1 MSHHHATAAAA
12 LLALAAACAVRA
24 VESIDVSNATVVTVP
39 AGAQQLMSFV
49 LPAGYP
55 DNYYITASVCRGPG
69 TDTLFYWLR
78 DEQTISGEGFKQEKN
93 EQRITG
99 IVNNVDN
106 TTRHT
111 EYAAAVAKGSTP
123 SVFAIAVSRTIAEAI
138 VAVPDDQGFSE
149 DWDRDKKT
157 VTLKWK
163 TTENQ
168 NDQYFVYRYDVTGES
183 SVVPPA
189 GYAMSPCAAKMWMTK
204 TSVVPTVDFA
214 KRAAKATVTNTS
226 RVTVFL
232 VIAEREGALPGQY
245 TYLTVGAAP
254 AASALL
260 PALVVAAALL
270 LRLCLVDQYGQV
282 AVSLD
287 ASTWSIE
294 GEYRLQNRHLSRNDR
309 EFLRLMCSGGVMSMA
324 FRKLPVDQ
332 LPGKKAQIWADAVSD
347 LWGNVRSEATVWS
360 FVVGD
365 FDPRVFRA
373 TDAGLLRRDL
383 WSIAKRMR
391 SRRKLPLR
399 TTVAVSVGLII
410 VLSVLTALVPT
421 TALWLDTL
429 NALSDKVV
437 ASLVNDVELY
447 RSVIIN
453 KTVDRVSALLDLPV
467 QECNIL
473 LGIKGALRVNSLRGT
488 STAVQLQ
495 RSFYPNINDARTLF
509 PHILFVVRAQSS
521 PVGVLR
527 NFSMVHS
534 SWWPRAWN
542 SPSGVSWTGPYPSLG
557 LDGGYV
563 FTYTRSIEDPF
574 VSTAPPIGVLLL
586 SFSMDYLRGFF
597 SGLWQTDHGW
607 AMLLNWDL
615 VMLAASSGFPTT
627 DLVTSASI
635 SVFKSPNETVRSVM
649 GVWSRHTGPGG
660 LAAASF
666 EMEGGLYV
674 DAAAVTLPGNL
685 TLWLVLVMHK
695 SDFLGRVLQTQIDT
709 KQSVLNT
716 ITVLVVVELVVMV
729 VAVGLAAYLGHRLV
743 RPLHHVSDQMKKVI
757 NMEFE
762 GIEKVIKTR
771 RSSIR
776 EVYLRLSRWVGSL
789 YVPTI
794 VVRYL
799 IKNRLRP
806 AMGVAPMHATIMFVD
821 VANFT
826 VLMDKHGVTVL
837 IDILKCMFDSF
848 SYILKSNGT
857 IIDKY
862 IGDAIMAVWGCPE
875 KCENSEILAC
885 KATIELMASLKKMNE
900 EIFVKK
906 YGMSMAIR
914 VGLNSGEVYAGNVGS
929 SSRLNYTVL
938 GNAVNLAVRLEP
950 LNKEFNTTVCVTDSI
965 RSSGEEL

>member
-1 MSHHHATAAAA
+1 MM
-12 LLALAAACAVRA
+12 L
-24 VESIDVSNATVVTVP
+24 TVP
-39 AGAQQLMSFV
+39 SQYDDHMV
-49 LPAGYP
+49 
-55 DNYYITASVCRGPG
+55 TAPHFRSQAFRVSS
-69 TDTLFYWLR
+69 R
-78 DEQTISGEGFKQEKN
+78 DS
-93 EQRITG
+93 
-99 IVNNVDN
+99 
-106 TTRHT
+106 
-111 EYAAAVAKGSTP
+111 AKGT
-123 SVFAIAVSRTIAEAI
+123 VSGLQQ
-138 VAVPDDQGFSE
+138 VATTQF
-149 DWDRDKKT
+149 
-157 VTLKWK
+157 TLR
-163 TTENQ
+163 N
-168 NDQYFVYRYDVTGES
+168 
-183 SVVPPA
+183 A
-189 GYAMSPCAAKMWMTK
+189 GS
-204 TSVVPTVDFA
+204 
-214 KRAAKATVTNTS
+214 
-226 RVTVFL
+226 
-232 VIAEREGALPGQY
+232 
-245 TYLTVGAAP
+245 GAASKLHEGSENYVILYHSSNP
-254 AASALL
+254 HSL
-260 PALVVAAALL
+260 
-270 LRLCLVDQYGQV
+270 QV
-282 AVSLD
+282 
-287 ASTWSIE
+287 
-294 GEYRLQNRHLSRNDR
+294 
-309 EFLRLMCSGGVMSMA
+309 SGIG
-324 FRKLPVDQ
+324 
-332 LPGKKAQIWADAVSD
+332 
-347 LWGNVRSEATVWS
+347 
-360 FVVGD
+360 
-365 FDPRVFRA
+365 
-373 TDAGLLRRDL
+373 RDL

-391 SRRKLPLR
+391 GRRKLPLR
-399 TTVAVSVGLII
+399 TTVAVSAGLIV

-421 TALWLDTL
+421 AALWLDTL
-429 NALSDKVV
+429 NTLSDKAV
-437 ASLVNDVELY
+437 ASLVNDVGLY
-447 RSVIIN
+447 RSVVVN

-473 LGIKGALRVNSLRGT
+473 LGIKGALRVNNLRGT

-495 RSFYPNINDARTLF
+495 RAFYPNINDAGALF
-509 PHILFVVRAQSS
+509 PQLLFVVRGLSA

-542 SPSGVSWTGPYPSLG
+542 SPSGMSWTGPCTSLS

-563 FTYTRSIEDPF
+563 FTYTRRIASDSASPL
-574 VSTAPPIGVLLL
+574 GVILL
-586 SFSMDYLRGFF
+586 SFSMDYLRDFF
-597 SGLWQTDHGW
+597 SGLRQTDHGW

-635 SVFKSPNETVRSVM
+635 SVFESPNETVRSV
-649 GVWSRHTGPGG
+649 VDEWSKQSGPEG
-660 LAAASF
+660 LVPASF

-685 TLWLVLVMHK
+685 TLWLVLVTHK
-695 SDFLGRVLQTQIDT
+695 SDFLGGVLQTQIDT

-762 GIEKVIKTR
+762 GIEKVIKTN

-776 EVYLRLSRWVGSL
+776 EVYLVRGRMHSL

-799 IKNRLRP
+799 VKNRLRP
-806 AMGVAPMHATIMFVD
+806 AVGVAPMHATIMFLD

-826 VLMDKHGVTVL
+826 ASMDKHGATVL
-837 IDILKCMFDSF
+837 IDILECIFDSF
-848 SYILKSNGT
+848 SYILESNGA

-875 KCENSEILAC
+875 KCDNSEILAC

-906 YGMSMAIR
+906 YGMPMAIR

-938 GNAVNLAVRLEP
+938 GNAVNLAARLEP

-965 RSSGEEL
+965 RSSCEEL

>member
-1 MSHHHATAAAA
+1 M
-12 LLALAAACAVRA
+12 
-24 VESIDVSNATVVTVP
+24 D
-39 AGAQQLMSFV
+39 
-49 LPAGYP
+49 
-55 DNYYITASVCRGPG
+55 TASV
-69 TDTLFYWLR
+69 
-78 DEQTISGEGFKQEKN
+78 
-93 EQRITG
+93 
-99 IVNNVDN
+99 V
-106 TTRHT
+106 T
-111 EYAAAVAKGSTP
+111 EH
-123 SVFAIAVSRTIAEAI
+123 
-138 VAVPDDQGFSE
+138 
-149 DWDRDKKT
+149 
-157 VTLKWK
+157 
-163 TTENQ
+163 N
-168 NDQYFVYRYDVTGES
+168 
-183 SVVPPA
+183 A
-189 GYAMSPCAAKMWMTK
+189 G
-204 TSVVPTVDFA
+204 
-214 KRAAKATVTNTS
+214 
-226 RVTVFL
+226 
-232 VIAEREGALPGQY
+232 
-245 TYLTVGAAP
+245 
-254 AASALL
+254 
-260 PALVVAAALL
+260 
-270 LRLCLVDQYGQV
+270 
-282 AVSLD
+282 
-287 ASTWSIE
+287 
-294 GEYRLQNRHLSRNDR
+294 
-309 EFLRLMCSGGVMSMA
+309 
-324 FRKLPVDQ
+324 
-332 LPGKKAQIWADAVSD
+332 
-347 LWGNVRSEATVWS
+347 
-360 FVVGD
+360 
-365 FDPRVFRA
+365 
-373 TDAGLLRRDL
+373 RDL

-399 TTVAVSVGLII
+399 TTVAVSAGLIV

-429 NALSDKVV
+429 NTLSDKAV
-437 ASLVNDVELY
+437 ASLVNDVGLY
-447 RSVIIN
+447 RSVVVN

-495 RSFYPNINDARTLF
+495 RSFYPNINDAGTLF
-509 PHILFVVRAQSS
+509 PQLLFVVRGLSA

-542 SPSGVSWTGPYPSLG
+542 SPSGMSWTGPCTSLG

-563 FTYTRSIEDPF
+563 FTYTRRIASDSASPL
-574 VSTAPPIGVLLL
+574 GVILL

-597 SGLWQTDHGW
+597 SGLRQTDHGW
-607 AMLLNWDL
+607 AVLLNWDL

-635 SVFKSPNETVRSVM
+635 SVFESPNETVRSV
-649 GVWSRHTGPGG
+649 VDEWSKQSGPEG
-660 LAAASF
+660 LVPASF

-685 TLWLVLVMHK
+685 TLWLVLVTHK
-695 SDFLGRVLQTQIDT
+695 SDFLGGVLQTQIDT

-743 RPLHHVSDQMKKVI
+743 RPLHHVSDQMKKV
-757 NMEFE
+757 
-762 GIEKVIKTR
+762 TTW
-771 RSSIR
+771 SSR
-776 EVYLRLSRWVGSL
+776 ASRNSL

-799 IKNRLRP
+799 VKNRLRP
-806 AMGVAPMHATIMFVD
+806 AVGVALMHATIMFLD

-826 VLMDKHGVTVL
+826 ASMDKHGATVL
-837 IDILKCMFDSF
+837 IDILERMFDSF
-848 SYILKSNGT
+848 SYILESNGA

-885 KATIELMASLKKMNE
+885 KATIELLASLKKMNE

-906 YGMSMAIR
+906 YGMPMAIR

-938 GNAVNLAVRLEP
+938 GNAVNLAARLEP

-965 RSSGEEL
+965 RSSCEEL